1 MLLCCK
7 NNPNLREKI
16 KNQACNCCS
25 RCSGMCPVS
34 MLSGQ
39 DLQYANK
46 SLTYT
51 VASALA
57 VTGAVFVRSYRGQC
71 IRRTIMFHV
80 NSPSPSS
87 PAGSS
92 PPSCCMQGGASVP
105 RGGRRGWGAQRWEAV
120 QTIPRE
126 GRGGEEHADSTHN
139 ARATL
144 RSIKPSPPRHTPP
157 PPLRDHSPAVR
168 SGLRA

>member
-92 PPSCCMQGGASVP
+92 PPAHALSLLE
-105 RGGRRGWGAQRWEAV
+105 RERERERERRKWQCERLQRRRDFRERENISERVQRERYSRCQWE
-120 QTIPRE
+120 RE
-126 GRGGEEHADSTHN
+126 NVSEIMRMS
-139 ARATL
+139 AREW
-144 RSIKPSPPRHTPP
+144 
-157 PPLRDHSPAVR
+157 
-168 SGLRA
+168 

>member
-1 MLLCCK
+1 
-7 NNPNLREKI
+7 
-16 KNQACNCCS
+16 
-25 RCSGMCPVS
+25 

-92 PPSCCMQGGASVP
+92 PPAHALSLLK
-105 RGGRRGWGAQRWEAV
+105 RE
-120 QTIPRE
+120 RE
-126 GRGGEEHADSTHN
+126 GSDNVRDYRDGEISERERISVREYREKDIQDVSERGKMS
-139 ARATL
+139 
-144 RSIKPSPPRHTPP
+144 
-157 PPLRDHSPAVR
+157 VR
-168 SGLRA
+168 

>member
-92 PPSCCMQGGASVP
+92 PPAHALSLLEREREREREREKEVTMWEITETERFQREREYQWESTERKIFKMSV
-105 RGGRRGWGAQRWEAV
+105 
-120 QTIPRE
+120 RE
-126 GRGGEEHADSTHN
+126 GKCQWDNENVSERV
-139 ARATL
+139 
-144 RSIKPSPPRHTPP
+144 IM
-157 PPLRDHSPAVR
+157 
-168 SGLRA
+168 SGR